1 MSARPVW
8 TTRRQ
13 PVRRASDASDDEDD
27 EYFDVDDVLW
37 LSPQQTATLRKE
49 TATRRRNKRLATH
62 FVPHPSGDAAEEDGV
77 VGEEGEEG
85 EADLDAL
92 PWWLDEETLAAV
104 HASLVGEELVE
115 VRALSPGDIRG
126 VKNAA
131 DDLALE
137 LMLFRGDE
145 GVEEEDDDDDDDD
158 DDDEVTP
165 VKVIQRK
172 GHAAVLYRPRPEIEE
187 GGGEGGGGGGGGAR
201 RHRTIVLR
209 TSRRTVWTPKEKP
222 ERDGRGQI
230 VK

>member
-1 MSARPVW
+1 M
-8 TTRRQ
+8 
-13 PVRRASDASDDEDD
+13 RRASDASDDEDD

-145 GVEEEDDDDDDDD
+145 GVEEEEDDDDDNDD

-172 GHAAVLYRPRPEIEE
+172 GHAAVLYRPRPESEE
-187 GGGEGGGGGGGGAR
+187 GGEGGGGAR